1 MNHSCESPQKSE
13 RIETDKMKVKAISRS
28 LLFGLGIC
36 CALALSGAASSAAPA
51 ANAAATKAKA
61 PAEDDASVEIPESVF
76 IIPSTPKEGRDP
88 FFPQSTRTL
97 PVAPKTPKQPRM
109 DISAIVLNGIVPSG
123 PKRTAMIN
131 GRTFEVGEE
140 ADVRLPDGTKMHVKC
155 EEIKEDSA
163 TVKVNGQ
170 TRELRLR
177 RGA

>member
-1 MNHSCESPQKSE
+1 MNHSWEKPQEPE
-13 RIETDKMKVKAISRS
+13 RTETEKMKLKATQRC
-28 LLFGLGIC
+28 LLFQLGIC
-36 CALALSGAASSAAPA
+36 CALALSGTASSAAPA
-51 ANAAATKAKA
+51 ANAAPAKAKA
-61 PAEDDASVEIPESVF
+61 QADDDALVEIPESVF

-163 TVKVNGQ
+163 TIKVNGQ